1 MNGGSRL
8 IKSMDESFAA
18 SRRTSCSRW
27 DVASLGS
34 TDVLI
39 LNAPFDAAEHLAASS
54 ACPPLSGLMYQL
66 SVGTAEPPPPHAAVS
81 DASTTTAS
89 AIVAVRPCATPAPWV
104 AHTHD
109 VGCLASAGLCTGLL
123 PIPGPATPP
132 R

>member
-18 SRRTSCSRW
+18 SRRTNCSRW
-27 DVASLGS
+27 AVASLGN

-66 SVGTAEPPPPHAAVS
+66 SVGTPDPPPPHASVR
-81 DASTTTAS
+81 DARSTTTS
-89 AIVAVRPCATPAPWV
+89 AFAAVGLSTTRAPW
-104 AHTHD
+104 
-109 VGCLASAGLCTGLL
+109 
-123 PIPGPATPP
+123 
-132 R
+132 